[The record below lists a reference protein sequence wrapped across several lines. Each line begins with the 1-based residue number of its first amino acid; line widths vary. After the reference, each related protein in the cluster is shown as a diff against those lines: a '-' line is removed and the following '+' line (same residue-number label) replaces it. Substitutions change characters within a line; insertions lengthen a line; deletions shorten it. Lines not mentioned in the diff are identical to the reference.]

1 MQVVEGCL
9 GPEVNDLFAFQDE
22 AEALCI
28 QVKHKRPAPLRAVGP
43 VGLGPKPQRALKL
56 LSS

>member
-1 MQVVEGCL
+1 MQVVEDCL

-28 QVKHKRPAPLRAVGP
+28 QVKHKRPAPMLAVGP
-43 VGLGPKPQRALKL
+43 VVLGARA
-56 LSS
+56 